1 MLLERIEL
9 HEPQSTPL
17 QILFGLPL
25 TRRSGPGKVQGL
37 MTSAQTRVPVE
48 LLTRL
53 AGACALILF
62 VVILILPH

>member
-1 MLLERIEL
+1 
-9 HEPQSTPL
+9 
-17 QILFGLPL
+17 LFGLPL
-25 TRRSGPGKVQGL
+25 THAGRPGKVKAL

-48 LLTRL
+48 LLSRL

>member
-1 MLLERIEL
+1 MREPYAEL
-9 HEPQSTPL
+9 FVRFVLDVPE
-17 QILFGLPL
+17 
-25 TRRSGPGKVQGL
+25 RSGQGGST
-37 MTSAQTRVPVE
+37 MTSAQTRMPAE